1 MTSLQHT
8 SKIIKSNEEIKK
20 EQLEHTE
27 TLKNIRKKEREQVLN
42 ELFHRTILKHK
53 RYMKNLN
60 KYIIFQDDLKQII
73 EELKGEE

>member
-20 EQLEHTE
+20 EQLEHAE